1 MLREL
6 ANIDDD
12 NNKNSSSADASSSLG
27 FSLRECLLAILAY
40 LSLGTL
46 AYSFILEE
54 HWSIIDSLYFSV
66 VTFTSVGYGDLTPT
80 TMASKIFTCF
90 FGFSGLAFLGAAI
103 STIGSSL
110 LGKQQDL
117 LKKAETAS
125 RHQIKNAFEGM
136 PKVVQK
142 LRQQSKD
149 GVVTE
154 PSSAA
159 VQDIGEQATDASAS
173 AASSEPVG
181 WKVTVQKAVLKL
193 VPSISFLLIGGL
205 IMAKLEGWNWTDS
218 IYYSII
224 TGSTIGFGDVF
235 PQSPRGRLWGIFFI
249 PLAVAAAGDVLGSIG
264 SSLIE
269 RRQAAV
275 FKELMSRDIS
285 VENLLTMDEDGSG
298 QVSREEYVRFMLQEM
313 GLVEPE
319 EFDELYGQFE
329 RLDADGSGSLDKT
342 DLHLM
347 AQHRA
352 ASKSSSVST
361 QQAI

>member
-1 MLREL
+1 M
-6 ANIDDD
+6 
-12 NNKNSSSADASSSLG
+12 
-27 FSLRECLLAILAY
+27 
-40 LSLGTL
+40 T
-46 AYSFILEE
+46 
-54 HWSIIDSLYFSV
+54 
-66 VTFTSVGYGDLTPT
+66 
-80 TMASKIFTCF
+80 
-90 FGFSGLAFLGAAI
+90 
-103 STIGSSL
+103 
-110 LGKQQDL
+110 
-117 LKKAETAS
+117 
-125 RHQIKNAFEGM
+125 
-136 PKVVQK
+136 
-142 LRQQSKD
+142 
-149 GVVTE
+149 
-154 PSSAA
+154 SAA
-159 VQDIGEQATDASAS
+159 VQDIGEKATDVSAS

-193 VPSISFLLIGGL
+193 IPSISFLLVGGL
-205 IMAKLEGWNWTDS
+205 IMAKPEGWKWSDS

-224 TGSTIGFGDVF
+224 TGSTIV
-235 PQSPRGRLWGIFFI
+235 SAGIFFI
-249 PLAVAAAGDVLGSIG
+249 PRGDVLGSIG

-275 FKELMSRDIS
+275 FKELMSRDMS

-329 RLDADGSGSLDKT
+329 RLDADGSGSMDKT